1 MLRVSNNWRLNAK
14 MFDHR
19 LCILETRRKNEVV
32 ENLRLSRTTN
42 KVTHRLKTTW
52 QQVLNSFSFS
62 EQAL

>member
-1 MLRVSNNWRLNAK
+1 MS
-14 MFDHR
+14 DHR
-19 LCILETRRKNEVV
+19 LCTLETRRKNEVV